1 MDPEDETQEYMKV
14 LVINTVG
21 FNINGMSSVIM
32 NYYRYTKDSVSYDFV
47 VNNSIDE
54 SYQKELEQNGE
65 KIFILKN
72 RNKKPIS
79 YILKLSKIIRA
90 GNYDIVHIHGNSA
103 LMLIELLACDRS
115 AVDPIKVVHGH
126 NSDCTHRKM
135 HQLLY
140 RHFIK
145 SYDHGIACSKAA
157 GEFLY
162 GEHEH
167 IVLNNGIQEE
177 QYRFDPM
184 LRASER
190 EKKHIPPDTKV
201 LLHVGR
207 FNDQKNHPFLIEI
220 FREVRK
226 RRPDTILRLVGT
238 GMHFDA
244 IRKKVT
250 ELGLD
255 DSIRFVGETRHPEIE
270 YNMADVFVMP
280 SLYESF
286 GLVTIE
292 AQCCGL
298 PCVLSDTIPEDIK
311 ITEHVEFLSLKRS
324 AAEWAD
330 RICSILDSVEPSKR
344 KGDTES
350 VVEHGYSI
358 QHEAQRLVDFYRF
371 ILK

>member
-1 MDPEDETQEYMKV
+1 
-14 LVINTVG
+14 
-21 FNINGMSSVIM
+21 
-32 NYYRYTKDSVSYDFV
+32 
-47 VNNSIDE
+47 
-54 SYQKELEQNGE
+54 
-65 KIFILKN
+65 
-72 RNKKPIS
+72 
-79 YILKLSKIIRA
+79 
-90 GNYDIVHIHGNSA
+90 
-103 LMLIELLACDRS
+103 
-115 AVDPIKVVHGH
+115 
-126 NSDCTHRKM
+126 
-135 HQLLY
+135 
-140 RHFIK
+140 
-145 SYDHGIACSKAA
+145 
-157 GEFLY
+157 
-162 GEHEH
+162 
-167 IVLNNGIQEE
+167 
-177 QYRFDPM
+177 
-184 LRASER
+184 
-190 EKKHIPPDTKV
+190 
-201 LLHVGR
+201 
-207 FNDQKNHPFLIEI
+207 
-220 FREVRK
+220 
-226 RRPDTILRLVGT
+226 
-238 GMHFDA
+238 MHFDA

-358 QHEAQRLVDFYRF
+358 QHEAQRLVELYRS